1 MPTFCE
7 AAESSG
13 LLVES
18 VQVQDLTYHHVDAME
33 RLSDLWGK
41 FSLSESEGS
50 RYQVRDEQGEEEY
63 FIAARFFTR
72 RTISAEAIARTFRLV
87 WRTKKGFEVRDMG
100 NHRVLFVFT
109 NEEDVARVMQG
120 EPGSF
125 DKHLVALKRV
135 EKHVSIQ
142 NVIFDRTTFWIQVH
156 NIPIRSA
163 TMAMAKE
170 IVSLAGEVVEEVA
183 DEGQQDKYN
192 FLRIRVILDLTKPLC
207 RGRRITTAKGGDGW
221 VSFRYECLP
230 IMCYGC
236 GMLTHNDRDC
246 TSGLRARGS
255 QSEGDKQFGSWLRA
269 STPHPYKKSVI
280 RVEGFEDDSEVEETA
295 GSGVNVNGHGC
306 GSMPNGGTA
315 DRDGGESMDERRNN
329 HGNIP
334 VVNEDHVDVFQEGP
348 NFAHGIMAG
357 AELTGVNVLK
367 EVNRMNVGADSEAGF
382 QAQLEEIDNALKVFE
397 TAGGRTVVGPDRD
410 QVLGGDGLGQMGHQ
424 EVSFGPLN
432 SNIDQAGGVG
442 LGGSCWTQK
451 NLSKVSSRMNREPMK
466 LKRNLRDYLGEE
478 SHAVSCK
485 KNKSATD
492 IEISVEAGSQPR
504 RTQ

>member
-1 MPTFCE
+1 
-7 AAESSG
+7 
-13 LLVES
+13 
-18 VQVQDLTYHHVDAME
+18 
-33 RLSDLWGK
+33 
-41 FSLSESEGS
+41 
-50 RYQVRDEQGEEEY
+50 
-63 FIAARFFTR
+63 
-72 RTISAEAIARTFRLV
+72 
-87 WRTKKGFEVRDMG
+87 
-100 NHRVLFVFT
+100 
-109 NEEDVARVMQG
+109 
-120 EPGSF
+120 
-125 DKHLVALKRV
+125 
-135 EKHVSIQ
+135 
-142 NVIFDRTTFWIQVH
+142 
-156 NIPIRSA
+156 
-163 TMAMAKE
+163 MAKE
-170 IVSLAGEVVEEVA
+170 IVSLAGEVVEEVT
-183 DEGQQDKYN
+183 DKGQQDKYN

-221 VSFRYECLP
+221 VSFRYERLP

-246 TSGLRARGS
+246 TSGSRARGT

-334 VVNEDHVDVFQEGP
+334 VVNEDHVDVVQESP

-357 AELTGVNVLK
+357 AEITGVNVFK

-382 QAQLEEIDNALKVFE
+382 QAQLGEIDNALKVFE

-410 QVLGGDGLGQMGHQ
+410 QVLGGDGLGQMGQQ

-432 SNIDQAGGVG
+432 SNNDQAGGVG

-451 NLSKVSSRMNREPMK
+451 NLSKVSSGMNREPMK

-478 SHAVSCK
+478 NHAVSCK